1 MGLLRTHGARAPP
14 RRAPP
19 PPRGHGFA
27 RATEQSSIRPARLQ
41 QAANIQ
47 HAPLQLHRIIHDDVR
62 APAIRRSSPAQATTQ
77 DPDMGPQTIVR
88 PINAPLLPRTPL
100 MGLTEE
106 ERQARVRQIQADKA
120 KEAAEREAVKRRIA
134 EDNVRAPRAAL
145 RRARIHVLTSPE
157 PAGGAAPA
165 AGARDCA
172 RRRGG
177 GRRWAFIRSRLRGR
191 GAGRRRAAARDRGR
205 WPRASRR
212 VQGG

>member
-1 MGLLRTHGARAPP
+1 
-14 RRAPP
+14 
-19 PPRGHGFA
+19 
-27 RATEQSSIRPARLQ
+27 
-41 QAANIQ
+41 
-47 HAPLQLHRIIHDDVR
+47 
-62 APAIRRSSPAQATTQ
+62 
-77 DPDMGPQTIVR
+77 
-88 PINAPLLPRTPL
+88 

-145 RRARIHVLTSPE
+145 RRARLTFIHVLTSPD
-157 PAGGAAPA
+157 PMLAGGAAPA
-165 AGARDCA
+165 AGARDRA

-177 GRRWAFIRSRLRGR
+177 GRRWAFRARLRGR

-205 WPRASRR
+205 RPRASRR